1 MADIVVTNTALT
13 QVYLVPTTTDLS
25 TVAKIE
31 TAITTAK
38 KMDMLQNLGDILMT
52 RSEKEYKFIDTN
64 EVAVSTGG
72 ITLSSLDVDFLF
84 DSQNATGQS
93 ELRSMFLANTR
104 KRMIVQLT
112 DEPTSGASP
121 HPTYIDFEVAVTKSG
136 VSIPIDD
143 AVMFKTTIKVCSIPV
158 FNMAAETT
166 V

>member
-13 QVYLVPTTTDLS
+13 QVYLVPTTTDLL

-31 TAITTAK
+31 TAIATAE
-38 KMDMLQNLGDILMT
+38 KMELMQNLGDILLT

-64 EVAVSTGG
+64 DVAVSTGG

-84 DSQNATGQS
+84 DSQNATGQA
-93 ELRSMFLANTR
+93 ELRTMFTANTR
-104 KRMIVQLT
+104 RRMIVQLT
-112 DEPTSGASP
+112 DEPASGASP

-158 FNMAAETT
+158 YNMAAETT